1 MPEATPFQVMI
12 VDDHPLMRRGVRQL
26 LELDP
31 GFEVV
36 AEAGDGA
43 SAIDLANRLD
53 IDVILLDL
61 NMKGMSGLDTLN
73 ALRRDGVTAQIIIL
87 TVSDASSD
95 VFALIDAG
103 ADGYLLKDS
112 DPEVLLEAIRAGAK
126 GSKVFSERVNQ
137 YLRERE
143 MFGAEEDPFSVLTE
157 RELDVLHE
165 LAQGLSNKQIA
176 SVLNISEQ
184 TVKVH
189 IRNLLRKLNVRSR
202 VAATIL
208 FLQQRGGTIKIARWH
223 HHRASFY
230 LLSCGDKC
238 CIACAILRSITARRV
253 SLAGKSFN
261 IISHAATASPNRC
274 CSKALN
280 AYMLNTRILLWSVL
294 TNWRS
299 SSPPRRLSLGSD
311 ERVQR
316 FSVSERRITVL
327 RIEAICSSV
336 CIGGN
341 TGVTQRHANAAQHN
355 PAFYIS
361 RIFLQLSTHPQRQA
375 RHLFFVERIGF
386 RIQRPVQ

>member
-137 YLRERE
+137 CE

-208 FLQQRGGTIKIARWH
+208 FLQQRG
-223 HHRASFY
+223 
-230 LLSCGDKC
+230 
-238 CIACAILRSITARRV
+238 
-253 SLAGKSFN
+253 
-261 IISHAATASPNRC
+261 
-274 CSKALN
+274 
-280 AYMLNTRILLWSVL
+280 
-294 TNWRS
+294 
-299 SSPPRRLSLGSD
+299 
-311 ERVQR
+311 
-316 FSVSERRITVL
+316 
-327 RIEAICSSV
+327 
-336 CIGGN
+336 
-341 TGVTQRHANAAQHN
+341 AQ
-355 PAFYIS
+355 
-361 RIFLQLSTHPQRQA
+361 
-375 RHLFFVERIGF
+375 
-386 RIQRPVQ
+386 

>member
-202 VAATIL
+202 VAFHHSVPATT
-208 FLQQRGGTIKIARWH
+208 RGTIKIARWH
-223 HHRASFY
+223 HHRASFIY
-230 LLSCGDKC
+230 SP
-238 CIACAILRSITARRV
+238 AATNVASPARYYVQSPHGEYRWQVRV
-253 SLAGKSFN
+253 S
-261 IISHAATASPNRC
+261 T
-274 CSKALN
+274 
-280 AYMLNTRILLWSVL
+280 
-294 TNWRS
+294 
-299 SSPPRRLSLGSD
+299 SSPTRQRL
-311 ERVQR
+311 RQ
-316 FSVSERRITVL
+316 I
-327 RIEAICSSV
+327 A
-336 CIGGN
+336 
-341 TGVTQRHANAAQHN
+341 AAQ
-355 PAFYIS
+355 
-361 RIFLQLSTHPQRQA
+361 RR
-375 RHLFFVERIGF
+375 
-386 RIQRPVQ
+386 

>member
-26 LELDP
+26 LELDS

-126 GSKVFSERVNQ
+126 GSKVFSERANQ

-208 FLQQRGGTIKIARWH
+208 FLQQRG
-223 HHRASFY
+223 
-230 LLSCGDKC
+230 
-238 CIACAILRSITARRV
+238 
-253 SLAGKSFN
+253 
-261 IISHAATASPNRC
+261 
-274 CSKALN
+274 
-280 AYMLNTRILLWSVL
+280 
-294 TNWRS
+294 
-299 SSPPRRLSLGSD
+299 
-311 ERVQR
+311 
-316 FSVSERRITVL
+316 
-327 RIEAICSSV
+327 
-336 CIGGN
+336 
-341 TGVTQRHANAAQHN
+341 AQ
-355 PAFYIS
+355 
-361 RIFLQLSTHPQRQA
+361 
-375 RHLFFVERIGF
+375 
-386 RIQRPVQ
+386 

>member
-1 MPEATPFQVMI
+1 M
-12 VDDHPLMRRGVRQL
+12 DDHPLMRRGVRQL

-202 VAATIL
+202 VAASHSVPATT
-208 FLQQRGGTIKIARWH
+208 RGTIKNSPMASPSGLFLFTLLRRQML
-223 HHRASFY
+223 HR
-230 LLSCGDKC
+230 
-238 CIACAILRSITARRV
+238 LRDTT
-253 SLAGKSFN
+253 FN
-261 IISHAATASPNRC
+261 HRTASIVGR
-274 CSKALN
+274 
-280 AYMLNTRILLWSVL
+280 
-294 TNWRS
+294 
-299 SSPPRRLSLGSD
+299 
-311 ERVQR
+311 
-316 FSVSERRITVL
+316 
-327 RIEAICSSV
+327 
-336 CIGGN
+336 
-341 TGVTQRHANAAQHN
+341 
-355 PAFYIS
+355 
-361 RIFLQLSTHPQRQA
+361 
-375 RHLFFVERIGF
+375 
-386 RIQRPVQ
+386 

>member
-36 AEAGDGA
+36 AEAGEG
-43 SAIDLANRLD
+43 AIDLANRLD

-112 DPEVLLEAIRAGAK
+112 DPEVLLEAIRTGAK

-208 FLQQRGGTIKIARWH
+208 FLQQRG
-223 HHRASFY
+223 
-230 LLSCGDKC
+230 
-238 CIACAILRSITARRV
+238 
-253 SLAGKSFN
+253 
-261 IISHAATASPNRC
+261 
-274 CSKALN
+274 
-280 AYMLNTRILLWSVL
+280 
-294 TNWRS
+294 
-299 SSPPRRLSLGSD
+299 
-311 ERVQR
+311 
-316 FSVSERRITVL
+316 
-327 RIEAICSSV
+327 
-336 CIGGN
+336 
-341 TGVTQRHANAAQHN
+341 AQ
-355 PAFYIS
+355 
-361 RIFLQLSTHPQRQA
+361 
-375 RHLFFVERIGF
+375 
-386 RIQRPVQ
+386 

>member
-26 LELDP
+26 LELDS

-137 YLRERE
+137 YLRKRE

-208 FLQQRGGTIKIARWH
+208 FLQQRG
-223 HHRASFY
+223 
-230 LLSCGDKC
+230 
-238 CIACAILRSITARRV
+238 
-253 SLAGKSFN
+253 
-261 IISHAATASPNRC
+261 
-274 CSKALN
+274 
-280 AYMLNTRILLWSVL
+280 
-294 TNWRS
+294 
-299 SSPPRRLSLGSD
+299 
-311 ERVQR
+311 
-316 FSVSERRITVL
+316 
-327 RIEAICSSV
+327 
-336 CIGGN
+336 
-341 TGVTQRHANAAQHN
+341 AQ
-355 PAFYIS
+355 
-361 RIFLQLSTHPQRQA
+361 
-375 RHLFFVERIGF
+375 
-386 RIQRPVQ
+386 

>member
-26 LELDP
+26 LEFDP

-137 YLRERE
+137 YLHERE

-208 FLQQRGGTIKIARWH
+208 FLQQRG
-223 HHRASFY
+223 
-230 LLSCGDKC
+230 
-238 CIACAILRSITARRV
+238 
-253 SLAGKSFN
+253 
-261 IISHAATASPNRC
+261 
-274 CSKALN
+274 
-280 AYMLNTRILLWSVL
+280 
-294 TNWRS
+294 
-299 SSPPRRLSLGSD
+299 
-311 ERVQR
+311 
-316 FSVSERRITVL
+316 
-327 RIEAICSSV
+327 
-336 CIGGN
+336 
-341 TGVTQRHANAAQHN
+341 AQ
-355 PAFYIS
+355 
-361 RIFLQLSTHPQRQA
+361 
-375 RHLFFVERIGF
+375 
-386 RIQRPVQ
+386 

>member
-26 LELDP
+26 LELDS

-143 MFGAEEDPFSVLTE
+143 MFVAEEDPFSVLTE

-208 FLQQRGGTIKIARWH
+208 FLQQRG
-223 HHRASFY
+223 
-230 LLSCGDKC
+230 
-238 CIACAILRSITARRV
+238 
-253 SLAGKSFN
+253 
-261 IISHAATASPNRC
+261 
-274 CSKALN
+274 
-280 AYMLNTRILLWSVL
+280 
-294 TNWRS
+294 
-299 SSPPRRLSLGSD
+299 
-311 ERVQR
+311 
-316 FSVSERRITVL
+316 
-327 RIEAICSSV
+327 
-336 CIGGN
+336 
-341 TGVTQRHANAAQHN
+341 AQ
-355 PAFYIS
+355 
-361 RIFLQLSTHPQRQA
+361 
-375 RHLFFVERIGF
+375 
-386 RIQRPVQ
+386 

>member
-184 TVKVH
+184 TVKYTFAICCVNSMSAH
-189 IRNLLRKLNVRSR
+189 AWRPPFCSCNNAGHNKNSPMASPSGLFLFTLLRRQML
-202 VAATIL
+202 
-208 FLQQRGGTIKIARWH
+208 
-223 HHRASFY
+223 HR
-230 LLSCGDKC
+230 
-238 CIACAILRSITARRV
+238 LRDTT
-253 SLAGKSFN
+253 FN
-261 IISHAATASPNRC
+261 HCTASIVGR
-274 CSKALN
+274 
-280 AYMLNTRILLWSVL
+280 
-294 TNWRS
+294 
-299 SSPPRRLSLGSD
+299 
-311 ERVQR
+311 
-316 FSVSERRITVL
+316 
-327 RIEAICSSV
+327 
-336 CIGGN
+336 
-341 TGVTQRHANAAQHN
+341 
-355 PAFYIS
+355 
-361 RIFLQLSTHPQRQA
+361 
-375 RHLFFVERIGF
+375 
-386 RIQRPVQ
+386 

>member
-26 LELDP
+26 LELDS

-137 YLRERE
+137 YLHERE

-208 FLQQRGGTIKIARWH
+208 FLQQRG
-223 HHRASFY
+223 
-230 LLSCGDKC
+230 
-238 CIACAILRSITARRV
+238 
-253 SLAGKSFN
+253 
-261 IISHAATASPNRC
+261 
-274 CSKALN
+274 
-280 AYMLNTRILLWSVL
+280 
-294 TNWRS
+294 
-299 SSPPRRLSLGSD
+299 
-311 ERVQR
+311 
-316 FSVSERRITVL
+316 
-327 RIEAICSSV
+327 
-336 CIGGN
+336 
-341 TGVTQRHANAAQHN
+341 AQ
-355 PAFYIS
+355 
-361 RIFLQLSTHPQRQA
+361 
-375 RHLFFVERIGF
+375 
-386 RIQRPVQ
+386 

>member
-36 AEAGDGA
+36 AEAGDGASA

-208 FLQQRGGTIKIARWH
+208 FLQQRG
-223 HHRASFY
+223 
-230 LLSCGDKC
+230 
-238 CIACAILRSITARRV
+238 
-253 SLAGKSFN
+253 
-261 IISHAATASPNRC
+261 
-274 CSKALN
+274 
-280 AYMLNTRILLWSVL
+280 
-294 TNWRS
+294 
-299 SSPPRRLSLGSD
+299 
-311 ERVQR
+311 
-316 FSVSERRITVL
+316 
-327 RIEAICSSV
+327 
-336 CIGGN
+336 
-341 TGVTQRHANAAQHN
+341 AQ
-355 PAFYIS
+355 
-361 RIFLQLSTHPQRQA
+361 
-375 RHLFFVERIGF
+375 
-386 RIQRPVQ
+386 

>member
-189 IRNLLRKLNVRSR
+189 IRNLLRNSMSAHAWRPPFCSCNNAGHNKNSPM
-202 VAATIL
+202 ASPSGL
-208 FLQQRGGTIKIARWH
+208 FLFTLLRRQML
-223 HHRASFY
+223 HR
-230 LLSCGDKC
+230 
-238 CIACAILRSITARRV
+238 LRDTT
-253 SLAGKSFN
+253 FN
-261 IISHAATASPNRC
+261 HRTASIVGR
-274 CSKALN
+274 
-280 AYMLNTRILLWSVL
+280 
-294 TNWRS
+294 
-299 SSPPRRLSLGSD
+299 
-311 ERVQR
+311 
-316 FSVSERRITVL
+316 
-327 RIEAICSSV
+327 
-336 CIGGN
+336 
-341 TGVTQRHANAAQHN
+341 
-355 PAFYIS
+355 
-361 RIFLQLSTHPQRQA
+361 
-375 RHLFFVERIGF
+375 
-386 RIQRPVQ
+386 

>member
-26 LELDP
+26 LELDS

-126 GSKVFSERVNQ
+126 GSKVFSERVHQ

-208 FLQQRGGTIKIARWH
+208 FLQQRG
-223 HHRASFY
+223 
-230 LLSCGDKC
+230 
-238 CIACAILRSITARRV
+238 
-253 SLAGKSFN
+253 
-261 IISHAATASPNRC
+261 
-274 CSKALN
+274 
-280 AYMLNTRILLWSVL
+280 
-294 TNWRS
+294 
-299 SSPPRRLSLGSD
+299 
-311 ERVQR
+311 
-316 FSVSERRITVL
+316 
-327 RIEAICSSV
+327 
-336 CIGGN
+336 
-341 TGVTQRHANAAQHN
+341 AQ
-355 PAFYIS
+355 
-361 RIFLQLSTHPQRQA
+361 
-375 RHLFFVERIGF
+375 
-386 RIQRPVQ
+386 

>member
-202 VAATIL
+202 VAFHHSVPATT
-208 FLQQRGGTIKIARWH
+208 RGTIKIARWH

-311 ERVQR
+311 ERV
-316 FSVSERRITVL
+316 
-327 RIEAICSSV
+327 
-336 CIGGN
+336 
-341 TGVTQRHANAAQHN
+341 NASAY
-355 PAFYIS
+355 PSAAS
-361 RIFLQLSTHPQRQA
+361 
-375 RHLFFVERIGF
+375 LFFGSRRYAVAYASVAILALPSAMPTRPNIIQPSISPGFFAVEYASPAQGATSLLR
-386 RIQRPVQ
+386 